1 MHQFC
6 FEYSRIE
13 AAIRHIVRLRRQ
25 RTAAG
30 DVALQRALD
39 YEIGEE
45 ERTVELI
52 RTYIEREMYRERMGI
67 RGA

>member
-1 MHQFC
+1 MHKFS

-13 AAIRHIVRLRRQ
+13 TAIRQIVRLRQQ
-25 RTAAG
+25 RSVTDDAA
-30 DVALQRALD
+30 LRRALE

-52 RTYIEREMYRERMGI
+52 RSHIEREMYRERMGLQSL
-67 RGA
+67 